1 MVTSGTVNGHL
12 SSFQECLNNYQS
24 EIGNTSGGWKG
35 LSHDNLVNKGET
47 FASEYG
53 GTIKKQMAAFA
64 SAIDAYAN
72 FVVAK
77 DNLKNAKSNEQEAIR
92 CNDTSKANMYHKHV
106 ETFSSQVDSLRSSI
120 KSYLE
125 EASSPKLS
133 ASTISY
139 AASSEIPNGLA
150 ESINSA
156 VRSAVSGD
164 ANKAALAWAVD
175 IANDDSHGYSQPRR
189 SFVGGTDFDCSSL
202 VIAAYEA
209 AGVPVRSKYG
219 ANTTYNMKK
228 SFLASGQFEWIPMS
242 EVRYIYPGD
251 IFLDEDSHTE
261 MYYGKGSN
269 GEYLNV
275 GAHSDYSGS
284 EGDPSGREINIK
296 TSGHHWDGV
305 LHYVGN
311 KNVNSEST
319 GG

>member
-64 SAIDAYAN
+64 SAVDAYAN

-77 DNLKNAKSNEQEAIR
+77 GNLKTAKSNEQEAIN
-92 CNDTSKANMYHKHV
+92 CNDTSKVNMYQKDV
-106 ETFSSQVDSLRSSI
+106 ATYSSQVDSLRSSI
-120 KSYLE
+120 NSYLA

-175 IANDDSHGYSQPRR
+175 IANDDRHGYSQSTRWGNPNY
-189 SFVGGTDFDCSSL
+189 DCSSL
-202 VIAAYEA
+202 VISAYEN
-209 AGVPVRSKYG
+209 AGIPVHSKYG
-219 ANTTYNMKK
+219 ATYTGNMKK
-228 SFLASGQFEWIPMS
+228 AFVATGLFEWIPIN
-242 EVRYIYPGD
+242 EVKKVYPGD
-251 IFLDEDSHTE
+251 VFLASDHTE
-261 MYYGKGSN
+261 MYYGKGSE
-269 GEYLNV
+269 GELLNV
-275 GAHSDYSGS
+275 GAHTNRDGRDGDSSGT
-284 EGDPSGREINIK
+284 EINIK

-311 KNVNSEST
+311 KNVTSGST
-319 GG
+319 GVV

>member
-35 LSHDNLVNKGET
+35 LSHDNLVNKGES
-47 FASEYG
+47 FVSEYG

-64 SAIDAYAN
+64 SAVDAYAN

-156 VRSAVSGD
+156 VRSAVSGN

-175 IANDDSHGYSQPRR
+175 IANDDRYGYSQSTRWGNPNY
-189 SFVGGTDFDCSSL
+189 DCSSL
-202 VIAAYEA
+202 VISAYEN
-209 AGVPVRSKYG
+209 AGIPVHSKYG

-228 SFLASGQFEWIPMS
+228 AFLESGQFEWIPIN
-242 EVRYIYPGD
+242 EVKYIYPGD
-251 IFLDEDSHTE
+251 VFLDEDSQTE
-261 MYYGKGSN
+261 MYYGKGSE
-269 GEYLNV
+269 GEFLNV
-275 GAHSDYSGS
+275 GAHTNRDGRDGDSSGT
-284 EGDPSGREINIK
+284 EINIK

>member
-12 SSFQECLNNYQS
+12 NAFQECLNNYQS

-64 SAIDAYAN
+64 SAVDAYAK
-72 FVVAK
+72 FVVANG
-77 DNLKNAKSNEQEAIR
+77 NLKTAKSNEQEAIN
-92 CNDTSKANMYHKHV
+92 CNDTSKVNMYQKDV
-106 ETFSSQVDSLRSSI
+106 ATYSSQVDSLRSSI
-120 KSYLE
+120 NSYLA

-164 ANKAALAWAVD
+164 ANKDALAWAVD
-175 IANDDSHGYSQPRR
+175 IANDDRHGYSQSTRWGNPNY
-189 SFVGGTDFDCSSL
+189 DCSSL
-202 VIAAYEA
+202 VISAYEE
-209 AGVPVRSKYG
+209 AGIPVHSKYG
-219 ANTTYNMKK
+219 ATYTGNMRKA
-228 SFLASGQFEWIPMS
+228 FLASGQFEWIPWS
-242 EVRYIYPGD
+242 EVKVLCKGD
-251 IFLDEDSHTE
+251 VLLDEDSHTE
-261 MYYGKGSN
+261 MYYGKSDGQ
-269 GEYLNV
+269 YLTV
-275 GAHSDYSGS
+275 GAHTNRDGRDGDSSGS
-284 EGDPSGREINIK
+284 EINIK
-296 TSGHHWDGV
+296 PFSHHWDGV

-311 KNVNSEST
+311 KNVTPGST
-319 GG
+319 GVV